1 MQNNPHNSPFH
12 SSIHISSHLRPQ
24 GFSHHHPPTLL
35 LLSLVFWDSHHPPGT
50 PSSTQAHLQTLFPH
64 TQGLCLSRALGLLIL
79 TPPWHMALPL
89 PLGPWVLRQPLSP
102 FEVPHQPISLPLV
115 PTWCLHLPHRQGLAQ
130 YLQDPQQQS
139 HHHVCAEVLQ
149 LQTCCLPALRASMEG
164 LSLLG
169 AGSPCCSLPR

>member
-1 MQNNPHNSPFH
+1 MAAAGGQ
-12 SSIHISSHLRPQ
+12 Q
-24 GFSHHHPPTLL
+24 CAHHPPTLL